1 MMTKYYGDDKGR
13 YVSIDDLTEDIY
25 IGRLRSK
32 SFGDFN
38 FDNILNLVKSI
49 ITSKNSEH
57 YYYDEYSSVILGR
70 LHISITTERIHINGN
85 VGIKLICS
93 ISNRDIT
100 MRFFNEF
107 LNYFNNW

>member
-49 ITSKNSEH
+49 ITSKNS
-57 YYYDEYSSVILGR
+57 
-70 LHISITTERIHINGN
+70 
-85 VGIKLICS
+85 
-93 ISNRDIT
+93 
-100 MRFFNEF
+100 
-107 LNYFNNW
+107 